1 MVFIIFLF
9 TRFILCLILLTKKL
23 TSRLNFINLW
33 LSEFS
38 ITFFSSL
45 SWQGYS
51 GEGCA
56 AIERNGSGHQYK
68 TFNDFSRLRN
78 QRATKFPKRVPC
90 RNSRSDDVYIIGKQR
105 DWQDM
110 R

>member
-1 MVFIIFLF
+1 M
-9 TRFILCLILLTKKL
+9 
-23 TSRLNFINLW
+23 
-33 LSEFS
+33 
-38 ITFFSSL
+38 
-45 SWQGYS
+45 
-51 GEGCA
+51 

-78 QRATKFPKRVPC
+78 QRATKFPKRVSC
-90 RNSRSDDVYIIGKQR
+90 RNSHSEDVYIIGKQR

>member
-1 MVFIIFLF
+1 MILIIFLF
-9 TRFILCLILLTKKL
+9 TRFTMCLILPSKKL
-23 TSRLNFINLW
+23 TSGLNFVNLE

-51 GEGCA
+51 GGCVV
-56 AIERNGSGHQYK
+56 IERNGSGHQYK
-68 TFNDFSRLRN
+68 TFNDFSHLRN
-78 QRATKFPKRVPC
+78 QRATKFPKRVSC

-105 DWQDM
+105 E
-110 R
+110 

>member
-23 TSRLNFINLW
+23 TSRLNFVNLW

-38 ITFFSSL
+38 IIFFSSL
-45 SWQGYS
+45 IWQGDS
-51 GEGCA
+51 GGCV

-78 QRATKFPKRVPC
+78 QRATKFPKRVSC
-90 RNSRSDDVYIIGKQR
+90 RNSHSEDVYIIGKQR